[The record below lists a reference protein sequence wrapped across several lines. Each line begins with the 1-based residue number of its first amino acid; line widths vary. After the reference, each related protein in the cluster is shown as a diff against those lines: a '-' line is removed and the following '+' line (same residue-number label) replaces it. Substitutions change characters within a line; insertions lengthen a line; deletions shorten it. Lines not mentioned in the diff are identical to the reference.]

1 MLQALAKVVQ
11 RKIDTGNAVERVL
24 NGEKPGQKPR
34 SSSSNRGEAGSANQ
48 TSNHGE
54 NKENNNNVEQHSD
67 KQGRSNSNSR
77 RGSVVSNG

>member
-48 TSNHGE
+48 TSNE
-54 NKENNNNVEQHSD
+54 NKENNNNVEQHSE

-77 RGSVVSNG
+77 RGSVSNG